1 MLSFLI
7 SVPEMNS
14 SNIFPPYQFSTK
26 DSKPQERE
34 SSWNRLV
41 LLPAKGKPDTKQAH
55 NGEMD
60 H

>member
-1 MLSFLI
+1 
-7 SVPEMNS
+7 MNS